1 MPLFWVAL
9 ALLVVGAVVFAGLIR
24 TAVRWGQELA
34 ELQQFGVET
43 TGTVL
48 RKTASRTKSGLS
60 RSLKYEYR
68 DQFGVPHTRK
78 VLVTPEAWDS
88 LQEGG
93 AVEIVYSQRKP
104 KVSAPKYLI
113 EVMKTAKVKITVSGQ

>member
-1 MPLFWVAL
+1 MPLFWFAL
-9 ALLVVGAVVFAGLIR
+9 ALLVVGTVVFAVLIR

-48 RKTASRTKSGLS
+48 KKTTSRTKSGLS

-93 AVEIVYSQRKP
+93 TVEVVYSQRKP

-113 EVMKTAKVKITVSGQ
+113 ELMKTAKVTPHR